1 MMDRLYAPWR
11 SVYLMG
17 EATEGCLFCAMA
29 AADPRRDREQ
39 LILDR
44 GANWFIVIN
53 RYPYTTGHVM
63 VVSNR
68 HVEKMRDF
76 SADESAEM
84 MTMLARC
91 EGALSAA
98 YHPDGINVG
107 ANLGRSAGAGIVGHF
122 HMHLVP
128 RWHGDTNF
136 MSAVGET
143 RVVSED
149 LNDTYNR
156 LSRALRDA

>member
-1 MMDRLYAPWR
+1 MKHIYAPWR

-17 EATEGCLFCAMA
+17 EKKTECLFCDLA
-29 AADPRRDREQ
+29 AAGTDDAAN

-44 GANWFIVIN
+44 GREWYIIVN

-63 VVSNR
+63 VVCNR
-68 HVEKMRDF
+68 HVENM
-76 SADESAEM
+76 AELTASEGAELIELM
-84 MTMLARC
+84 ARC
-91 EGALSAA
+91 ERALQGG

-107 ANLGRSAGAGIVGHF
+107 ANLGQSAGAGIVGHF

-136 MSAVGET
+136 MSTVGET

-149 LNDTYNR
+149 LNDTYQR
-156 LSRALRDA
+156 LRETLGRE